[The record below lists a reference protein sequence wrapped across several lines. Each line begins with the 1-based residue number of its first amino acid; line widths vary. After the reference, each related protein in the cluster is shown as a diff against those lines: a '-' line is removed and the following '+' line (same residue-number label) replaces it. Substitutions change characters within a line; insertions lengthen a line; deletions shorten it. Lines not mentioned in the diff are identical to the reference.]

1 MWENPRRSFPKRVER
16 NCTKCD
22 LTLVD
27 DSGVEI
33 TLTVWG
39 DRAMQAP
46 TKFANTPVV
55 AFRRAKVSDYGG
67 KSLSASDSVAVNPDI
82 PEAHTLRQWWTAG
95 GETSAVRSLSSSS
108 GGGGKMD
115 RLADRKQIIDIKTEN
130 LGYKDPEKPDWLSFK
145 GTFSFIKKDKE
156 GGAWYPAC
164 ANSGEPCKNRF
175 KVEQLVDG
183 NWQCQKCNSTYPNCV
198 RRWIFS
204 ATVCDDT
211 STTWVSL
218 FNEQAET
225 LFGGVTADE
234 VYNTTMGDVMDQDA
248 YDSYFAKANH
258 SEWIFKCKVKQEMV
272 NDESRVKTSVVA
284 MHPVDY
290 VKESQDL
297 LAAIEQF

>member
-1 MWENPRRSFPKRVER
+1 
-16 NCTKCD
+16 
-22 LTLVD
+22 
-27 DSGVEI
+27 
-33 TLTVWG
+33 
-39 DRAMQAP
+39 
-46 TKFANTPVV
+46 
-55 AFRRAKVSDYGG
+55 
-67 KSLSASDSVAVNPDI
+67 
-82 PEAHTLRQWWTAG
+82 
-95 GETSAVRSLSSSS
+95 
-108 GGGGKMD
+108 MD
-115 RLADRKQIIDIKTEN
+115 RLADRKQIIDIKNEG

-156 GGAWYPAC
+156 GGAWYTAC

-183 NWQCQKCNSTYPNCV
+183 NWQCQKCNCTYPNCV

-258 SEWIFKCKVKQEMV
+258 TEWIFKCKVKQEMV

>member
-1 MWENPRRSFPKRVER
+1 METGSAKSATAHIP
-16 NCTKCD
+16 
-22 LTLVD
+22 
-27 DSGVEI
+27 
-33 TLTVWG
+33 TVS
-39 DRAMQAP
+39 
-46 TKFANTPVV
+46 VV
-55 AFRRAKVSDYGG
+55 GF
-67 KSLSASDSVAVNPDI
+67 
-82 PEAHTLRQWWTAG
+82 
-95 GETSAVRSLSSSS
+95 
-108 GGGGKMD
+108 
-115 RLADRKQIIDIKTEN
+115 
-130 LGYKDPEKPDWLSFK
+130 
-145 GTFSFIKKDKE
+145 
-156 GGAWYPAC
+156 
-164 ANSGEPCKNRF
+164 
-175 KVEQLVDG
+175 
-183 NWQCQKCNSTYPNCV
+183 
-198 RRWIFS
+198 FS

-258 SEWIFKCKVKQEMV
+258 TEWIFKCKVKQEMV